1 MIIVLQESSTG
12 RNLVFQDTKT
22 RKKMTRA
29 KFVKEIEQGN
39 YNDFYV
45 RLNNGVKTPCSK
57 PDGNSKNNLG

>member
-1 MIIVLQESSTG
+1 MIVVLKESSTG

-29 KFVKEIEQGN
+29 KFVKEIIHGN
-39 YNDFYV
+39 YNDFHV
-45 RLNNGVKTPCSK
+45 RLINGVKTPCSN